1 MIKRLY
7 GVTNMTTQM
16 NPQTKATLETLQD
29 VLEDFFDDLFVER
42 FEFPEGFLDCCTDL
56 KMMLIKL
63 V

>member
-1 MIKRLY
+1 
-7 GVTNMTTQM
+7 MTTQM